1 MGNRHG
7 LSLSLYLTLEKIALP
22 DLRENLEESMATFGG
37 GFLSVTGLTKSLQ
50 AETAALARDF
60 TRAAV
65 VAEDFRAPLEQ
76 TVRRVMMPSIEENF
90 VAGGRPEWEPLAEST
105 IARRA
110 EEGTGDR
117 PLVASGRGMDP
128 ATSRARWRITRTQAE
143 YPSNWPKT
151 SHYVQFHQKGTEKM
165 PARPFGVV
173 QEQDIGKMS
182 DEFARWVDH
191 AVIARMLGLR

>member
-1 MGNRHG
+1 
-7 LSLSLYLTLEKIALP
+7 
-22 DLRENLEESMATFGG
+22 MATFGG

-105 IARRA
+105 IARR
-110 EEGTGDR
+110 EQEGTGDR
-117 PLVASGRGMDP
+117 PLVASGKGMDA

-143 YPSNWPKT
+143 YPTGWPKT
-151 SHYVQFHQKGTEKM
+151 SNYMGFHHAGTEKM

-173 QEQDIGKMS
+173 QEQDATKMT
-182 DEFARWVDH
+182 DEFARWADH
-191 AVIARMLGLR
+191 AVIARMLGRR